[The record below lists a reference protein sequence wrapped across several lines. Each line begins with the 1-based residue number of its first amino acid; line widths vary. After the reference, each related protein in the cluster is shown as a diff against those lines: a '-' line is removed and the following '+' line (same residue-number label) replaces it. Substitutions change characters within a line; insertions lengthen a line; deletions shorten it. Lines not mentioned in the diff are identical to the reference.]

1 MNCYPPYLSNVE
13 DASVAFCQPLKDYYF
28 DLFKFAVS
36 VNLKKLNLVCN
47 LNGETG
53 LSTFCADGKQIKCL
67 MVIHHLSNN
76 RKSLGRHQP
85 DPSSKMAAG
94 TDEENIFHR
103 DTSVASFELPFKAF
117 RLYISEISQSVERKL
132 SYHLHLWNFEVNGK
146 QLKFSSV
153 GKEERSTTTDLQNMF
168 VRIMRIDKNF
178 DVNKWLDK

>member
-103 DTSVASFELPFKAF
+103 GTSVASFERNYLSRRFVYIF
-117 RLYISEISQSVERKL
+117 RKFPSLSSGSCLTIYISGILRSM
-132 SYHLHLWNFEVNGK
+132 VN
-146 QLKFSSV
+146 
-153 GKEERSTTTDLQNMF
+153 N
-168 VRIMRIDKNF
+168 
-178 DVNKWLDK
+178 